1 MSVSVSGGSTCVVE
15 PRDAADISFTSSVMV
30 APVFDAA
37 DRKRSHSNQLATLP
51 TNLTASA
58 AELNSSKA

>member
-1 MSVSVSGGSTCVVE
+1 
-15 PRDAADISFTSSVMV
+15 MV

-37 DRKRSHSNQLATLP
+37 DRKRSHSTQPATL
-51 TNLTASA
+51 NARRTANA

>member
-1 MSVSVSGGSTCVVE
+1 
-15 PRDAADISFTSSVMV
+15 MV